1 MRALR
6 QWASFSCIVLALLLA
21 ATLYVGTG
29 RGSPGET
36 AANFAEPLQVEEG
49 KEAFGQACVQCHG
62 ISRTQIQRKTADG
75 WRVTVYSMI
84 SRGAPL
90 MPDEIEPL
98 IEYLEATYGPSSPP
112 PAGGGEGF
120 QGGSA
125 LPDEPGRE
133 ILVGNCSACHAL
145 ELPLNM
151 RQSEAEW
158 NATISEMVTYG
169 AQITP
174 QEQEILVKYAA
185 KHFGRR

>member
-1 MRALR
+1 
-6 QWASFSCIVLALLLA
+6 
-21 ATLYVGTG
+21 
-29 RGSPGET
+29 
-36 AANFAEPLQVEEG
+36 
-49 KEAFGQACVQCHG
+49 
-62 ISRTQIQRKTADG
+62 
-75 WRVTVYSMI
+75 
-84 SRGAPL
+84 

-112 PAGGGEGF
+112 PAGGGEGS

-133 ILVGNCSACHAL
+133 ILVGNCSACHSL

-158 NATISEMVTYG
+158 NVTINTMVAYG

-185 KHFGRR
+185 NHFGRR

>member
-1 MRALR
+1 MRTMRVLR
-6 QWASFSCIVLALLLA
+6 QWASFSCVALALLFA
-21 ATLYVGTG
+21 ATQY
-29 RGSPGET
+29 EM
-36 AANFAEPLQVEEG
+36 AANPAEPLQVEEG
-49 KEAFGQACVQCHG
+49 REAFGQACVQCHN

-84 SRGAPL
+84 SRGAPV

-98 IEYLEATYGPSSPP
+98 IDYLAATYGPSSAP
-112 PAGGGEGF
+112 PAVGGEDS

-133 ILVGNCSACHAL
+133 ILVGNCSTCHSL

-158 NATISEMVTYG
+158 SATISTMVAYG
-169 AQITP
+169 AQVTP